1 MKTAAEFSLEVD
13 AAAARVSEAVSS
25 SAKTAWDLKM
35 ELKVPH
41 TLLHLALG
49 SLLSRGKVSLRPEGY
64 TLLVEAG
71 PTGSGLS
78 PSAEPAA

>member
-13 AAAARVSEAVSS
+13 AAAARVSEAISS

-49 SLLSRGKVSLRPEGY
+49 SLLARGKVILRPEGY
-64 TLLVEAG
+64 TLRVEAEG
-71 PTGSGLS
+71 MD
-78 PSAEPAA
+78 AARDPASSRAA